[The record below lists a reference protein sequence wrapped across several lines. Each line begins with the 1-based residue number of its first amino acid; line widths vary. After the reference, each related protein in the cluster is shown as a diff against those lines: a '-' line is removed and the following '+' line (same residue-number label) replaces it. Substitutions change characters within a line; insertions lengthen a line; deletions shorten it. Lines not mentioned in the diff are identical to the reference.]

1 MGILQ
6 TIFLF
11 CSALYFGA
19 RRRFW
24 SRRRIE
30 SMLHK
35 CHLTSCH
42 LALCRFCHCCV
53 HVFSRCCPDCRLA
66 LPGIVHFAYLPQA
79 IVVHLQHVV
88 HGNTDDARRLPLH
101 HRLYPSLCRQ
111 RTSGPTNE
119 TGRKSCKFRSFYTVS
134 SRFSKCHAKRLLSLH
149 GPSSF
154 FSPPQRGAYRL
165 ISAGTWCRGVCTGR
179 ASDGASRHPSG

>member
-1 MGILQ
+1 
-6 TIFLF
+6 
-11 CSALYFGA
+11 
-19 RRRFW
+19 
-24 SRRRIE
+24 
-30 SMLHK
+30 MLHK

-53 HVFSRCCPDCRLA
+53 HVFSRCCPGCRLA
-66 LPGIVHFAYLPQA
+66 LPGIAHFAYLPQD

-101 HRLYPSLCRQ
+101 HRLYPSPCRQ

-154 FSPPQRGAYRL
+154 FSPPQRGVSPYFSRHLVPWCMYRPRV
-165 ISAGTWCRGVCTGR
+165 GRGVSTPIRLNHRSPWVRVDGV
-179 ASDGASRHPSG
+179 ASCFTLSIAEG